1 MRKIAR
7 FICACLCLCALAGGA
22 VAAFIINE
30 SGEGG
35 AEEQSLTVLTLW
47 QIDSFEG
54 GKGSRADYLRGLAE
68 EFSKNNSVYIEVTSL
83 SSDAARQNI
92 ENGTVPDIISY
103 GAGYYGL
110 ESLITGGPPEAWCR
124 GGYCLL
130 SLTSSDFSG
139 ATAQNTVINEGRDNL
154 TEAAAL
160 LGGLEGADT
169 AAPTSAYVRLINGEY
184 QFLLGTQR
192 DVQRLITRGENF
204 FVKPLAE
211 FNDLYQYIAVLSK
224 DAKKLAT
231 AEEYISYVISQ
242 SEKLSSIGMFGEG
255 LSLYDG
261 AMHELESAECE
272 YGLPAVVSGGAVEKI
287 KAAVQAQDIN
297 LVKSL
302 LKPL

>member
-103 GAGYYGL
+103 GAGFYGL
-110 ESLITGGPPEAWCR
+110 ERLITGGPPEAWCR

-204 FVKPLAE
+204 FVKPLNE

-231 AEEYISYVISQ
+231 AEEYISYVVSQ

-261 AMHELESAECE
+261 AMHVLESAECE
-272 YGLPAVVSGGAVEKI
+272 NGLPAVVSGGAVEKI

>member
-54 GKGSRADYLRGLAE
+54 GRGSRADYLRGLAE

-110 ESLITGGPPEAWCR
+110 ERLITGGPPEAWCR

-169 AAPTSAYVRLINGEY
+169 AAPTSAYVRLINREY
-184 QFLLGTQR
+184 RFLLGTQR

-204 FVKPLAE
+204 FVKPLTE

-272 YGLPAVVSGGAVEKI
+272 YGLPAVVSVGAVEKI